1 MTNYFEIHVF
11 KQLLPHGDRTKI
23 SSRPFRRGG
32 NGGIRVP
39 ADARGWCPV
48 MAPGYVLCASF

>member
-1 MTNYFEIHVF
+1 MKDKKSKPNAT
-11 KQLLPHGDRTKI
+11 HGDRTKI